1 MTLREL
7 IQLFRRATD
16 ISEIDKYRDEIVAL
30 IPETKIMVNFDQQ
43 NYAHQYDLWEHS
55 LQTVA
60 ALQKDIEDDMVYLAA
75 LVHDIGKP
83 DCQIYDERDGK
94 VNMHYYGH
102 PIRSME
108 ITRDLIIP
116 GLIAKNEKLTED
128 EQRRLLYYVE
138 YHDDRVSL
146 RMKHL
151 RRHLKL
157 GASVSEF
164 QTLMKLQVADAK
176 AHVIIPIVQQR
187 IEVCEKLSGEYAE
200 ELYREI
206 LAGNKYMI
214 EEKKKKVK
222 NSFLCTVYCA

>member
-7 IQLFRRATD
+7 IQLLRKAADVR
-16 ISEIDKYRDEIVAL
+16 EIDKNRDEIVEL
-30 IPETKIMVNFDQQ
+30 IPETKIMLNFNQQ

-55 LQTVA
+55 LQTVVE
-60 ALQKDIEDDMVYLAA
+60 LPKDVEDDMVYLAA
-75 LVHDIGKP
+75 LIHDIGKP

-102 PIRSME
+102 PARSME
-108 ITRDLIIP
+108 ITRDQIIP
-116 GLIAKNEKLTED
+116 GLIAKGEKLTED
-128 EQRRLLYYVE
+128 EERRLLYYVE

-157 GASVSEF
+157 GSSVSEF

-176 AHVIIPIVQQR
+176 AHVLITIVQQR

-200 ELYREI
+200 ELYR
-206 LAGNKYMI
+206 
-214 EEKKKKVK
+214 
-222 NSFLCTVYCA
+222 

>member
-7 IQLFRRATD
+7 IQLLRRATD
-16 ISEIDKYRDEIVAL
+16 VSEIDKYRDEIVAL
-30 IPETKIMVNFDQQ
+30 IPETKIMVNFNQQ

-55 LQTVA
+55 LQTVVG
-60 ALQKDIEDDMVYLAA
+60 LPKDIGDDMVYLAA

-102 PIRSME
+102 PARSME
-108 ITRDLIIP
+108 ITRDQIIP
-116 GLIAKNEKLTED
+116 GFIAKGEKLTED

-176 AHVIIPIVQQR
+176 AHIIIPIVQQR
-187 IEVCEKLSGEYAE
+187 IEICEILSGEYSE

-206 LAGNKYMI
+206 LAGK
-214 EEKKKKVK
+214 
-222 NSFLCTVYCA
+222 

>member
-1 MTLREL
+1 MTLCEL
-7 IQLFRRATD
+7 IQLLRRATD
-16 ISEIDKYRDEIVAL
+16 VSEIDKYRDEIVAL
-30 IPETKIMVNFDQQ
+30 IPKAKIMVNFNQQ

-55 LQTVA
+55 LQTVVG
-60 ALQKDIEDDMVYLAA
+60 LPKDIEDDMVYLAA

-83 DCQIYDERDGK
+83 NCQIYDERDGK

-102 PIRSME
+102 PARSME
-108 ITRDLIIP
+108 IVRDQIIP
-116 GLIAKNEKLTED
+116 GLIAKGEKLTED
-128 EQRRLLYYVE
+128 EQRRLLYYIE

-176 AHVIIPIVQQR
+176 AHVLIPIVQQR
-187 IEVCEKLSGEYAE
+187 IEICEKLSGEYTE

-206 LAGNKYMI
+206 LAGK
-214 EEKKKKVK
+214 
-222 NSFLCTVYCA
+222 

>member
-7 IQLFRRATD
+7 IQLLRKAADVR
-16 ISEIDKYRDEIVAL
+16 EIDKNRDEIVEL
-30 IPETKIMVNFDQQ
+30 IPETKIMVNFNQQ

-55 LQTVA
+55 LQTVVE
-60 ALQKDIEDDMVYLAA
+60 LPKDVEDDMVYLAA
-75 LVHDIGKP
+75 LIHDIGKP

-102 PIRSME
+102 PARSME
-108 ITRDLIIP
+108 ITRDQIIP
-116 GLIAKNEKLTED
+116 GLIAKGEKLTED
-128 EQRRLLYYVE
+128 EERRLLYYVE

-157 GASVSEF
+157 GSSVSEF

-176 AHVIIPIVQQR
+176 AHVLITIVQQR

-206 LAGNKYMI
+206 LAGK
-214 EEKKKKVK
+214 
-222 NSFLCTVYCA
+222 

>member
-7 IQLFRRATD
+7 IQLLRKAADVR
-16 ISEIDKYRDEIVAL
+16 EIDKNRDEIVEL
-30 IPETKIMVNFDQQ
+30 IPETKIMVNFNQQ

-55 LQTVA
+55 LQTVVE
-60 ALQKDIEDDMVYLAA
+60 LPKDVEDDMVYLAA
-75 LVHDIGKP
+75 LIHDIGKP

-102 PIRSME
+102 PARSME
-108 ITRDLIIP
+108 ITRDQIIP
-116 GLIAKNEKLTED
+116 GLIAKGENLTED

-157 GASVSEF
+157 GSSVSEF

-176 AHVIIPIVQQR
+176 AHVLITIVQQR

-206 LAGNKYMI
+206 LAGK
-214 EEKKKKVK
+214 
-222 NSFLCTVYCA
+222 

>member
-7 IQLFRRATD
+7 IQLLRSATD
-16 ISEIDKYRDEIVAL
+16 ISEIDKYRNEIVAL
-30 IPETKIMVNFDQQ
+30 IPKTKIMLNFNQQ
-43 NYAHQYDLWEHS
+43 NYAHHYDLWEHS
-55 LQTVA
+55 LQTVVG
-60 ALQKDIEDDMVYLAA
+60 LPKDIEDNMVYLAA
-75 LVHDIGKP
+75 LIHDIGKP

-102 PIRSME
+102 PVRSME
-108 ITRDLIIP
+108 IARDKIIP
-116 GLIAKNEKLTED
+116 GLIAKGEKLTED

-151 RRHLKL
+151 RRHLKF

-176 AHVIIPIVQQR
+176 AHVLIPIVQQR
-187 IEVCEKLSGEYAE
+187 IEICEKLSGEYAE
-200 ELYREI
+200 ELHREI
-206 LAGNKYMI
+206 LAGK
-214 EEKKKKVK
+214 
-222 NSFLCTVYCA
+222 

>member
-1 MTLREL
+1 MTLRDL
-7 IQLFRRATD
+7 IQLLRRATD
-16 ISEIDKYRDEIVAL
+16 VSEIDKYRDEIVAL
-30 IPETKIMVNFDQQ
+30 IPETKIMVNFNQQ

-55 LQTVA
+55 LQTVVG
-60 ALQKDIEDDMVYLAA
+60 LPKTIEDDMVYLAA

-102 PIRSME
+102 PARSME
-108 ITRDLIIP
+108 ITRDQIIP
-116 GLIAKNEKLTED
+116 GLIAKGEKLSKD

-176 AHVIIPIVQQR
+176 AHVLIPIVQQR
-187 IEVCEKLSGEYAE
+187 IEICAKLSGEYAE

-206 LAGNKYMI
+206 LAGK
-214 EEKKKKVK
+214 
-222 NSFLCTVYCA
+222 

>member
-7 IQLFRRATD
+7 IQLLRKAANVR
-16 ISEIDKYRDEIVAL
+16 EIDKYRDEIVAL
-30 IPETKIMVNFDQQ
+30 IPETKIMMNFNQQ

-55 LQTVA
+55 LQTVVG
-60 ALQKDIEDDMVYLAA
+60 LPKYIEDDMVYLAA
-75 LVHDIGKP
+75 LIHDIGKP

-102 PIRSME
+102 PARSME
-108 ITRDLIIP
+108 ITRDQIIP
-116 GLIAKNEKLTED
+116 GLIAKGEKLTED

-164 QTLMKLQVADAK
+164 QTLMKFQVADAK
-176 AHVIIPIVQQR
+176 AHVLIPIVQRR
-187 IEVCEKLSGEYAE
+187 IEICQKLSGEYAE
-200 ELYREI
+200 NLYQGI
-206 LAGNKYMI
+206 IAGK
-214 EEKKKKVK
+214 
-222 NSFLCTVYCA
+222 

>member
-7 IQLFRRATD
+7 IQLLKRTTD
-16 ISEIDKYRDEIVAL
+16 VREIEKYRDEIVEL
-30 IPETKIMVNFDQQ
+30 IPETKIMVNFNQQ

-55 LQTVA
+55 LQTVVG
-60 ALQKDIEDDMVYLAA
+60 LPKDIEDDMVYLAA
-75 LVHDIGKP
+75 LIHDIGKP

-102 PIRSME
+102 PARSME
-108 ITRDLIIP
+108 ITRDQIIP
-116 GLIAKNEKLTED
+116 GLIAKGEKLAED

-151 RRHLKL
+151 RRHLNL

-176 AHVIIPIVQQR
+176 AHVLIPIVQQR

-206 LAGNKYMI
+206 LAGK
-214 EEKKKKVK
+214 
-222 NSFLCTVYCA
+222 

>member
-1 MTLREL
+1 MNLREL
-7 IQLFRRATD
+7 IQLLRRATD
-16 ISEIDKYRDEIVAL
+16 VSEIDKYRDEIVTL
-30 IPETKIMVNFDQQ
+30 IPETKIMVNFNQQ

-55 LQTVA
+55 LQTVVG
-60 ALQKDIEDDMVYLAA
+60 LPKDIEDDMVYLAA

-102 PIRSME
+102 PVRSME
-108 ITRDLIIP
+108 IARDKIIP
-116 GLIAKNEKLTED
+116 GLIAKGEKLTED

-157 GASVSEF
+157 GSSVSEF

-176 AHVIIPIVQQR
+176 AHILIPIVQQR
-187 IEVCEKLSGEYAE
+187 IEICEKLSGEYAE

-206 LAGNKYMI
+206 LAGK
-214 EEKKKKVK
+214 
-222 NSFLCTVYCA
+222 

>member
-7 IQLFRRATD
+7 LQLLRKAADVR
-16 ISEIDKYRDEIVAL
+16 EIDKNRDEIVEL
-30 IPETKIMVNFDQQ
+30 IPETKIMVNFNQQ

-55 LQTVA
+55 LQTVVE
-60 ALQKDIEDDMVYLAA
+60 LPKDVEDDMVYLAA
-75 LVHDIGKP
+75 LIHDIGKP

-102 PIRSME
+102 PARSME
-108 ITRDLIIP
+108 ITRDQIIP
-116 GLIAKNEKLTED
+116 GLIAKGEKLTED
-128 EQRRLLYYVE
+128 EERRLLYYVE

-157 GASVSEF
+157 GSSVSEF

-176 AHVIIPIVQQR
+176 AHVLITIVQQR

-206 LAGNKYMI
+206 LAGK
-214 EEKKKKVK
+214 
-222 NSFLCTVYCA
+222 

>member
-7 IQLFRRATD
+7 IQLLRKAADVR
-16 ISEIDKYRDEIVAL
+16 EIDKNRDEIVEL
-30 IPETKIMVNFDQQ
+30 IPETKIMVNFNQQ

-55 LQTVA
+55 LQTVVE
-60 ALQKDIEDDMVYLAA
+60 LPKDVEDDMVYLAA
-75 LVHDIGKP
+75 LIHDIGKP

-102 PIRSME
+102 PARSME
-108 ITRDLIIP
+108 ITRDQIIP
-116 GLIAKNEKLTED
+116 GLIAKGEKLTED
-128 EQRRLLYYVE
+128 EERRLLYYVE

-176 AHVIIPIVQQR
+176 AHVLIPIVQQR

-206 LAGNKYMI
+206 LAGK
-214 EEKKKKVK
+214 
-222 NSFLCTVYCA
+222 